1 MGNFVDHVK
10 ITCKAGNGGNGSMSF
25 HREKFVLNGGPDGGD
40 GGNGGNVCFYADLNM
55 HTLLDFRFKSKY
67 TAENGVDGAAG
78 NCTGKRGEDLII
90 KVPVGTVIREAE
102 SGAVV
107 ADMDTA
113 GETRTILHGGRGGWG
128 NRHFATPTRQAPN
141 FAKPGIKT
149 EVQTFLLELKTIAD
163 VGLVG
168 YPNVGKSTIL
178 SVVTSA
184 KPKIGNYHFTTLTPN
199 LGIVRRHGKDIVL
212 ADIPGL
218 IEGAADGA
226 GLGHDFLRHVERTR
240 LLLHVLDIAGSEGR
254 DPVEDFDQI
263 NHELANYGEL
273 AERPQIVVCNKSDL
287 PDSEENV
294 ARLKAHLAELG
305 LDYPVFVV
313 SAATHQGFD
322 ALLDK
327 TGDMLEALPPIVH
340 FEEEV
345 SYDDSVK
352 PGTFEIVRDGA
363 VFEVVGSSM
372 QRLIDSVNF
381 DDEESMSWFHRT
393 LRKWGVID
401 ALRKAG
407 AHLQHSFYLLYPRHF
422 HGGPILQYHNHI
434 MTRLCKHL
442 NQLVLFFRQSHMGAI
457 IPLRF
462 KAFRQASKHHHYI
475 RILGHTKS
483 FFSFCNDS
491 STFNRKAF
499 AIGYIFLKS
508 DSLAQIL
515 PRRVH
520 RGRINMRA
528 ASSLIA
534 GSHRKFP
541 HHQDFSARFQRKHTL
556 IFQQHCRFFCS
567 FFC

>member
-40 GGNGGNVCFYADLNM
+40 GGNGCNVCFYADLNM

-149 EVQTFLLELKTIAD
+149 EVHTFLLELKTIAD

-313 SAATHQGFD
+313 SAATPQGFD

-352 PGTFEIVRDGA
+352 PGTFEVVRDGA

-407 AHLQHSFYLLYPRHF
+407 AQEGDTVR
-422 HGGPILQYHNHI
+422 
-434 MTRLCKHL
+434 
-442 NQLVLFFRQSHMGAI
+442 I
-457 IPLRF
+457 IDMEF
-462 KAFRQASKHHHYI
+462 
-475 RILGHTKS
+475 
-483 FFSFCNDS
+483 
-491 STFNRKAF
+491 
-499 AIGYIFLKS
+499 
-508 DSLAQIL
+508 
-515 PRRVH
+515 
-520 RGRINMRA
+520 
-528 ASSLIA
+528 
-534 GSHRKFP
+534 
-541 HHQDFSARFQRKHTL
+541 DFVE
-556 IFQQHCRFFCS
+556 
-567 FFC
+567 

>member
-149 EVQTFLLELKTIAD
+149 EIHTFLLELKTIAD

-322 ALLDK
+322 ALLDI

-345 SYDDSVK
+345 NYDDSVK

-381 DDEESMSWFHRT
+381 DDEESMSWFHRM

-407 AHLQHSFYLLYPRHF
+407 AQEGDTVR
-422 HGGPILQYHNHI
+422 
-434 MTRLCKHL
+434 
-442 NQLVLFFRQSHMGAI
+442 I
-457 IPLRF
+457 IDMEF
-462 KAFRQASKHHHYI
+462 
-475 RILGHTKS
+475 
-483 FFSFCNDS
+483 
-491 STFNRKAF
+491 
-499 AIGYIFLKS
+499 
-508 DSLAQIL
+508 
-515 PRRVH
+515 
-520 RGRINMRA
+520 
-528 ASSLIA
+528 
-534 GSHRKFP
+534 
-541 HHQDFSARFQRKHTL
+541 DFVE
-556 IFQQHCRFFCS
+556 
-567 FFC
+567 

>member
-10 ITCKAGNGGNGSMSF
+10 ITCKAGNGGNGSLSF
-25 HREKFVLNGGPDGGD
+25 QREKFVLHGWPDGGD
-40 GGNGGNVCFYADLNM
+40 GGNGGHVSLSADLNKR
-55 HTLLDFRFKSKY
+55 TLLDFRFKSKY

-149 EVQTFLLELKTIAD
+149 EVHTFLLELKTIAD

-352 PGTFEIVRDGA
+352 PGTFEVVRDGA

-407 AHLQHSFYLLYPRHF
+407 AQEGDTVR
-422 HGGPILQYHNHI
+422 
-434 MTRLCKHL
+434 
-442 NQLVLFFRQSHMGAI
+442 I
-457 IPLRF
+457 IDMEF
-462 KAFRQASKHHHYI
+462 
-475 RILGHTKS
+475 
-483 FFSFCNDS
+483 
-491 STFNRKAF
+491 
-499 AIGYIFLKS
+499 
-508 DSLAQIL
+508 
-515 PRRVH
+515 
-520 RGRINMRA
+520 
-528 ASSLIA
+528 
-534 GSHRKFP
+534 
-541 HHQDFSARFQRKHTL
+541 DFVE
-556 IFQQHCRFFCS
+556 
-567 FFC
+567 

>member
-128 NRHFATPTRQAPN
+128 NHHFATPTRQAPN

-149 EVQTFLLELKTIAD
+149 EIHTFLLELKTIAD

-352 PGTFEIVRDGA
+352 PGTFEVVRDGA

-407 AHLQHSFYLLYPRHF
+407 AQEGDTVR
-422 HGGPILQYHNHI
+422 
-434 MTRLCKHL
+434 
-442 NQLVLFFRQSHMGAI
+442 I
-457 IPLRF
+457 IDMEF
-462 KAFRQASKHHHYI
+462 
-475 RILGHTKS
+475 
-483 FFSFCNDS
+483 
-491 STFNRKAF
+491 
-499 AIGYIFLKS
+499 
-508 DSLAQIL
+508 
-515 PRRVH
+515 
-520 RGRINMRA
+520 
-528 ASSLIA
+528 
-534 GSHRKFP
+534 
-541 HHQDFSARFQRKHTL
+541 DFVE
-556 IFQQHCRFFCS
+556 
-567 FFC
+567 

>member
-90 KVPVGTVIREAE
+90 KVPVGTVIREGE

-149 EVQTFLLELKTIAD
+149 EVHTFLLELKTIAD

-305 LDYPVFVV
+305 LDSPVFVV

-352 PGTFEIVRDGA
+352 PGTFEVVRDGA

-407 AHLQHSFYLLYPRHF
+407 AQEGDTVR
-422 HGGPILQYHNHI
+422 
-434 MTRLCKHL
+434 
-442 NQLVLFFRQSHMGAI
+442 I
-457 IPLRF
+457 IDMEF
-462 KAFRQASKHHHYI
+462 
-475 RILGHTKS
+475 
-483 FFSFCNDS
+483 
-491 STFNRKAF
+491 
-499 AIGYIFLKS
+499 
-508 DSLAQIL
+508 
-515 PRRVH
+515 
-520 RGRINMRA
+520 
-528 ASSLIA
+528 
-534 GSHRKFP
+534 
-541 HHQDFSARFQRKHTL
+541 DFVE
-556 IFQQHCRFFCS
+556 
-567 FFC
+567 

>member
-1 MGNFVDHVK
+1 MFVDKVK
-10 ITCKAGNGGNGSMSF
+10 IFVKAGSGGNGAVAF
-25 HREKFVLNGGPDGGD
+25 HREKYVAAGGPDGGD
-40 GGNGGNVCFYADLNM
+40 GGKGGNIVLRVNDNLS
-55 HTLLDFRFKSKY
+55 TLMDFRYKRKY
-67 TAENGVDGAAG
+67 TAPNGQDGQGAR
-78 NCTGKRGEDLII
+78 CSGKRGEDLVIQI
-90 KVPVGTVIREAE
+90 PRGTVVRDAATNEVIKDM
-102 SGAVV
+102 SDN
-107 ADMDTA
+107 ADF
-113 GETRTILHGGRGGWG
+113 ILCKGGRGGWG

-149 EVQTFLLELKTIAD
+149 EVHTFLLELKTIAD

-352 PGTFEIVRDGA
+352 PGTFEVVRDGA

-407 AHLQHSFYLLYPRHF
+407 AQEGDTVR
-422 HGGPILQYHNHI
+422 
-434 MTRLCKHL
+434 
-442 NQLVLFFRQSHMGAI
+442 I
-457 IPLRF
+457 IDMEF
-462 KAFRQASKHHHYI
+462 
-475 RILGHTKS
+475 
-483 FFSFCNDS
+483 
-491 STFNRKAF
+491 
-499 AIGYIFLKS
+499 
-508 DSLAQIL
+508 
-515 PRRVH
+515 
-520 RGRINMRA
+520 
-528 ASSLIA
+528 
-534 GSHRKFP
+534 
-541 HHQDFSARFQRKHTL
+541 DFVE
-556 IFQQHCRFFCS
+556 
-567 FFC
+567 

>member
-149 EVQTFLLELKTIAD
+149 EIHTFLLELKTIAD

-199 LGIVRRHGKDIVL
+199 LGIVRRRGKDIVL

-305 LDYPVFVV
+305 LDYPVFDV

-352 PGTFEIVRDGA
+352 PGTFEVVRDGA

-407 AHLQHSFYLLYPRHF
+407 AQEGDTVR
-422 HGGPILQYHNHI
+422 
-434 MTRLCKHL
+434 
-442 NQLVLFFRQSHMGAI
+442 I
-457 IPLRF
+457 IDMEF
-462 KAFRQASKHHHYI
+462 
-475 RILGHTKS
+475 
-483 FFSFCNDS
+483 
-491 STFNRKAF
+491 
-499 AIGYIFLKS
+499 
-508 DSLAQIL
+508 
-515 PRRVH
+515 
-520 RGRINMRA
+520 
-528 ASSLIA
+528 
-534 GSHRKFP
+534 
-541 HHQDFSARFQRKHTL
+541 DFVE
-556 IFQQHCRFFCS
+556 
-567 FFC
+567 